1 MIFFR
6 VLFFLLSFL
15 VATTG
20 MAQTRLEDKIKAA
33 YLYNFTK
40 FISWPEI
47 SGDRF
52 TICLLGQDGVT
63 ELLATLEDRKAQ
75 GKPIH
80 LQPIKSL
87 KNLNTAC
94 QILYLAENSRFQLQ
108 KKLAGVLVV
117 KSIDHTLTVSSQPS
131 FIRQGGMIGFVIVDQ
146 RVRLQINLTT
156 LRQSELKISA
166 KLLEVADV
174 VQEGEH
180 E

>member
-6 VLFFLLSFL
+6 VLLLSFL
-15 VATTG
+15 VVTTG

-63 ELLATLEDRKAQ
+63 ELLAPLEGRKAQ

-87 KNLNTAC
+87 NNLNTAC
-94 QILYLAENSRFQLQ
+94 QILYLAENSHFRLQ
-108 KKLAGVLVV
+108 KKLAGVLVI
-117 KSIDHTLTVSSQPS
+117 KSIEHALTVSSQPS

-156 LRQSELKISA
+156 LRQSGLKISA
-166 KLLEVADV
+166 KLLEVAEV